1 MIWERAPKTTYCGYK
16 KLEFA
21 VYDACAHFNYGRQ
34 ATIDILKIMYVDA
47 GYHTRM
53 CYELNK
59 HRKYCATYK
68 SKASSKRARKI
79 IRARSKNRQRARYTK
94 QVAFKHSKCMKQ

>member
-1 MIWERAPKTTYCGYK
+1 MIWERAPKTTYCGHE

-34 ATIDILKIMYVDA
+34 ATINISIYQ
-47 GYHTRM
+47 YIHTRM

-59 HRKYCATYK
+59 RRKYCATYK
-68 SKASSKRARKI
+68 SKVSSKKDN
-79 IRARSKNRQRARYTK
+79 SCQ
-94 QVAFKHSKCMKQ
+94 